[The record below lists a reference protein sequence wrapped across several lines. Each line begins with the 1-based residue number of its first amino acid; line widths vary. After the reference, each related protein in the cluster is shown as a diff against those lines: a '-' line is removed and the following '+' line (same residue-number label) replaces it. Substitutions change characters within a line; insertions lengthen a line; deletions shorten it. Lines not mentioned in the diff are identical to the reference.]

1 MSCQMSRS
9 RGFTLCE
16 LMVVLA
22 IVSIM
27 AGVGTVSLLGMKQRM
42 KLTGLANVIKGDL
55 NRGKII
61 AARQKSYVV
70 LQISDGFYELF
81 VDNGAG
87 GATPGDWLLQGDEV
101 RLARR
106 EIDQSL
112 SLASNFPGDHLR
124 LRSSGRIRPGRFT
137 ITGSGDRQMAVVV
150 NAVGRIR
157 LEGPTSG

>member
-1 MSCQMSRS
+1 MSRS

-27 AGVGTVSLLGMKQRM
+27 AAVGTISLLGMKQRM
-42 KLTGLANVIKGDL
+42 KLTGLANTIKGDL

-70 LQISDGFYELF
+70 LQINDGFYELF

-87 GATPGDWLLQGDEV
+87 GATPGDWLRQGDEI

-106 EIDQSL
+106 EIEPVPE
-112 SLASNFPGDHLR
+112 PGFEFSR
-124 LRSSGRIRPGRFT
+124 RSSSSAQQRAHQAGPLYDQRVR
-137 ITGSGDRQMAVVV
+137 RQAD
-150 NAVGRIR
+150 GGGGQCG
-157 LEGPTSG
+157 GPDQA